1 MAVDELTVDDLTLD
15 ELTWYQFNTS
25 SFKILFHSR
34 REGGSDGE
42 APVLGLGSLA
52 VLKFRGLC
60 IGQVRIELEWTYA
73 NFVASS
79 FLFKKTRLRFVESI
93 K

>member
-1 MAVDELTVDDLTLD
+1 MAVDELTVDELTVDDLTLD

-34 REGGSDGE
+34 CEGGSDGE
-42 APVLGLGSLA
+42 APVLGSLA
-52 VLKFRGLC
+52 VHRFLGLC
-60 IGQVRIELEWTYA
+60 IGQVRKELKWNFA

-79 FLFKKTRLRFVESI
+79 FLFKKN
-93 K
+93 